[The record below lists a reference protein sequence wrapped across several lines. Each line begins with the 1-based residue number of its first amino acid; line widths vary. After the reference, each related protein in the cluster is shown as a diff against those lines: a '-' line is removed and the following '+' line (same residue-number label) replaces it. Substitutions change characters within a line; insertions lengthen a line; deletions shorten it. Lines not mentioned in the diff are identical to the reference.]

1 MKKAHSGKIN
11 RDTFCF
17 LCLYC
22 ISHPDLLSYKKQIP
36 IQNFE
41 VLPFEIS
48 TFFCRGAA
56 SVPALWLRRRRTS
69 TNSASFSLA
78 RFDPD
83 LLSGSIG
90 SSDSNSLADPN
101 TCSHSPSHS
110 HSYSYSHVDADSD
123 TETYS
128 DSHCGARLFH
138 RGDIGLFYPDR
149 SVYRI
154 R

>member
-22 ISHPDLLSYKKQIP
+22 ISHPDLLSYKKQTP
-36 IQNFE
+36 IHNFE

-56 SVPALWLRRRRTS
+56 SVSALWLRRRRTS

-90 SSDSNSLADPN
+90 SSDSNSPTDPN
-101 TCSHSPSHS
+101 TCSHSHS
-110 HSYSYSHVDADSD
+110 HSYSHADADSYPD

-128 DSHCGARLFH
+128 DSHCGARLFR